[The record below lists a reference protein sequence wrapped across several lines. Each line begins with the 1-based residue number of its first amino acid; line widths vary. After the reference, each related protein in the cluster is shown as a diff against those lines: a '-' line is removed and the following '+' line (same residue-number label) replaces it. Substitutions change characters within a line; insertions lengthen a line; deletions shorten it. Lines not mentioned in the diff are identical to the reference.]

1 MPTASLGAGSH
12 TFFCLNMYLIA
23 LGSNKIEKL
32 EAFLPLRKLA
42 DLRAL
47 VASDNPCSE
56 KFVEDYEAYVLAYLG
71 KCVRWLDYRVVD
83 AEKVAACREQFQ
95 NELEAL
101 GSSEAVKKAEADL
114 AERDRSNNAQLR
126 KVFMFEAVTLFEAL
140 VIQDEHLEKLERMDG
155 LSDICDNFKA
165 DLEEVVEALRVD
177 MLKRCGAIEADHA
190 EFRERLEAVYEASQA
205 ESVAVVKSLKRNRKQ
220 LYTKDLTCSLPPRV
234 EFVGCTVPDLN
245 VVDKKVR
252 AIKAE
257 IGSAKEDLEALE
269 TKTQSASLQLI
280 DSFEDN
286 YSAAMLGL
294 VELLQEA
301 FQKCMNAANKFYDQL
316 KDLAVST
323 VAEKGGEAGS
333 AAQPA
338 DPDEEEGAPQD
349 EYLLLL
355 GNLDHMME
363 VVNACHERHE
373 SLILS
378 RDEAVRKSLRETITS
393 TLQKCKA
400 REFNRSRTVIKDV
413 LESCT
418 ELSTSVDLAYDVV
431 RAKADTD

>member
-1 MPTASLGAGSH
+1 LFGS
-12 TFFCLNMYLIA
+12 
-23 LGSNKIEKL
+23 GSNRIEKL
-32 EAFLPLRKLA
+32 ESFLPLRKLTE
-42 DLRAL
+42 LRAL

-71 KCVRWLDYRVVD
+71 NCVRWLDYRVVD

-114 AERDRSNNAQLR
+114 AERDLQNNAALR
-126 KVFMFEAVTLFEAL
+126 KVFMFEAVTLYEAL
-140 VIQDEHLEKLERMDG
+140 VIQDEHLGKLERMDG
-155 LSDICDNFKA
+155 LSDICDSLKA
-165 DLEEVVEALRVD
+165 DLEEVVEALRVE
-177 MLKRCGAIEADHA
+177 MLKRCGAVEADEA
-190 EFRERLEAVYEASQA
+190 EFRERLEAVYDSSQA

-220 LYTKDLTCSLPPRV
+220 LYTKDLACSLPPRV
-234 EFVGCTVPDLN
+234 EFVGSTVPDLN

-257 IGSAKEDLEALE
+257 IGSAKENLEALE
-269 TKTQSASLQLI
+269 AKTQSASLQLI

-286 YSAAMLGL
+286 YSAAMLSL

-323 VAEKGGEAGS
+323 VAEKGGQEAG
-333 AAQPA
+333 APPA
-338 DPDEEEGAPQD
+338 DPDDEQEAPQD
-349 EYLLLL
+349 EYLLLI

-378 RDEAVRKSLRETITS
+378 RDEAVRKSVRETIAA

-400 REFNRSRTVIKDV
+400 REFNRSRTVVKDV

-418 ELSTSVDLAYDVV
+418 ELSSSVDLAYDVV
-431 RAKADTD
+431 RAQADTD